1 MTDSI
6 ERDSFNPWK
15 QQLRSDDFYCT
26 QEWSETPLMLWKCR
40 ITLQMKGRGSDGPLL
55 DIFILIIHL
64 YPVITSRGGKSACN
78 PSTTCCRAVKQTQAL
93 IINVERKILS
103 VSDAY
108 ALLTWMRVSYHC
120 KWGGKLFPQ
129 LQRWLCCAEL
139 AAIPSLWFLGKLQD
153 I

>member
-1 MTDSI
+1 MTDSV
-6 ERDSFNPWK
+6 EHDSFNPRK

-26 QEWSETPLMLWKCR
+26 REWSQIPLMLWKWCF
-40 ITLQMKGRGSDGPLL
+40 TLHMKERGTDGPLL
-55 DIFILIIHL
+55 DIFILIIYL

-93 IINVERKILS
+93 IINVEGKILS

-120 KWGGKLFPQ
+120 KWGGKLFAQ
-129 LQRWLCCAEL
+129 LQRCLRCAEASSYPL
-139 AAIPSLWFLGKLQD
+139 SVVSG
-153 I
+153 